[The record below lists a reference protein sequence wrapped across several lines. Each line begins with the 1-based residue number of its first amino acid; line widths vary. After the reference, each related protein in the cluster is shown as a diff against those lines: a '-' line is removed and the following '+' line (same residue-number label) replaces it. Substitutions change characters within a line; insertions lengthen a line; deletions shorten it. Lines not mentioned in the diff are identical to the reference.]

1 MSRKSPFVQGLK
13 DGLPICLGYLSVS
26 FAFGIFASG
35 AGLSAI
41 RTLLISMTNCT
52 SAGQLAA
59 VPIIVASGSLTE
71 LVFTQLIIN
80 LRYSLM
86 SISISQKFGE
96 DISLFDRFVLA
107 FVNTDE
113 VFGVASSKDGRLGR
127 SYMYG
132 LILPPYVGWSAGT
145 LIGALAGNVFP
156 ESLTTALG
164 VAIYGM
170 FIAICLPAAKKDAK
184 TALCILTAIA
194 FSCAFRFIPALK
206 GVPEGFVIVISACLS
221 GAIFALVDCLAEKK
235 GGL

>member
-1 MSRKSPFVQGLK
+1 MKQKSSFAEGLK
-13 DGLPICLGYLSVS
+13 DGLPICLGYLSVA

-35 AGLSAI
+35 AGLSAV

-59 VPIIVASGSLTE
+59 VPIIVSAGGLTE

-86 SISISQKFGE
+86 SISISQKFGP
-96 DISLFDRFVLA
+96 DIRLFDRFVLA

-113 VFGVASSKDGRLGR
+113 VFGVASSKDGTLGR

-145 LIGALAGNVFP
+145 LIGALAGNIFP

-170 FIAICLPAAKKDAK
+170 FVAICLPAAKKDAK

-194 FSCAFRFIPALK
+194 FSCAFRFVPALSA
-206 GVPEGFVIVISACLS
+206 VPNGFVIVICATVA
-221 GAIFALVDCLAEKK
+221 GAIFAAVDCLSEPK
-235 GGL
+235 GGA